1 MTKTTYQSI
10 ALTMFLVTPAGLAAQ
25 ETTADLMSADRS
37 TLNAAIQSRYD
48 AALVK
53 TNDPSV
59 VGADTVVYKWASE
72 AKVQCGIALGF
83 LKSKTRDVTS
93 ISKCNDAYNRM
104 LRRPPTPPAPA
115 PQPRPRPAP
124 PAEIC
129 QNPKPGIVFFDFDSE
144 VPKDGAVETIE
155 FVAANAEA
163 CGWDNFQ
170 IVGHTDRAGI
180 NAYNDD
186 LSMRRAHSI
195 ATLMT
200 SLGIERARM
209 QISAEGEDNPRMPT
223 EDGVRNP
230 QNRRV
235 EITVSR

>member
-83 LKSKTRDVTS
+83 LKSKTRDETS

-104 LRRPPTPPAPA
+104 LRRPPTPPAPS
-115 PQPRPRPAP
+115 PQP
-124 PAEIC
+124 
-129 QNPKPGIVFFDFDSE
+129 
-144 VPKDGAVETIE
+144 
-155 FVAANAEA
+155 
-163 CGWDNFQ
+163 
-170 IVGHTDRAGI
+170 
-180 NAYNDD
+180 
-186 LSMRRAHSI
+186 
-195 ATLMT
+195 
-200 SLGIERARM
+200 
-209 QISAEGEDNPRMPT
+209 
-223 EDGVRNP
+223 
-230 QNRRV
+230 
-235 EITVSR
+235 

>member
-1 MTKTTYQSI
+1 MIKTTYRSI
-10 ALTMFLVTPAGLAAQ
+10 ALTMFLGAPVSLAAQ
-25 ETTADLMSADRS
+25 ETPAELMSADQS
-37 TLNAAIQSRYD
+37 TLQSAIQMRYD
-48 AALVK
+48 AALAK
-53 TNDPSV
+53 TNDSTV
-59 VGADTVVYKWASE
+59 ISADNAVYKWASE
-72 AKVQCGIALGF
+72 AKVQCGIALGY
-83 LKSKTRDVTS
+83 LKSKTRDETS

-104 LRRPPTPPAPA
+104 LRRPPAPPAPA
-115 PQPRPRPAP
+115 PQPLPAP

-155 FVAANAEA
+155 FVATNAEA

-170 IVGHTDRAGI
+170 IVGHTDRAGT

-186 LSMRRAHSI
+186 LSMRRAQSI

-209 QISAEGEDNPRMPT
+209 QIGAEGEENQRVPT